1 MGIII
6 IASVQGQRSENQRET
21 EITQDLK
28 SYGRK
33 KGENSGKEQR
43 SDQGLREAAGSLCS
57 FQRFCPS
64 RPLPQA
70 PFTALQGTGQGG
82 SLDHHCLLELD
93 RLGIPIW
100 GSELVA
106 LCLEPLTTFL
116 SLDFSLGERGPE
128 QLYQGSLRASLR
140 WCSGGSQQSTG
151 GSVSP

>member
-1 MGIII
+1 MPLSRGK
-6 IASVQGQRSENQRET
+6 GQRTRGRQRL
-21 EITQDLK
+21 LK
-28 SYGRK
+28 ISRAMVEKKVKTLARSKDQTRVYGRQQVLCAAS
-33 KGENSGKEQR
+33 KGSAP
-43 SDQGLREAAGSLCS
+43 QGLFPRL
-57 FQRFCPS
+57 
-64 RPLPQA
+64 L
-70 PFTALQGTGQGG
+70 TALQGTGQGG